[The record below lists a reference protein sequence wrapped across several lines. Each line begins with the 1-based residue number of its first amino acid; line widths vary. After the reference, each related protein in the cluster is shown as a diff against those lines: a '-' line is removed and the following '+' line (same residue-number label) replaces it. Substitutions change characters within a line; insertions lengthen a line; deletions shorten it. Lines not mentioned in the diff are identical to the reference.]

1 MLGDTDTVMKN
12 TYIYITY
19 FSSMEL
25 RMLHML
31 YILSSQD
38 FISIIL
44 VDITIII
51 NSYSTSTLTK

>member
-1 MLGDTDTVMKN
+1 MVMKN
-12 TYIYITY
+12 AYIYITY

-38 FISIIL
+38 FISIML

>member
-1 MLGDTDTVMKN
+1 MLGDTDMVMKN
-12 TYIYITY
+12 AYIYITY

-38 FISIIL
+38 FISIMI